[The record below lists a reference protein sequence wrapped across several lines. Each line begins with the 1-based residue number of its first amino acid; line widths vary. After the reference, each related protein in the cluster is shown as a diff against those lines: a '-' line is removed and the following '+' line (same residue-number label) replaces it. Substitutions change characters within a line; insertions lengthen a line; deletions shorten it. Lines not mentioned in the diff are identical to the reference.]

1 MRLHTRRRRRRR
13 QSGASV
19 GLVSSPSNNPRAARV
34 SKSYT
39 KSPSTSRWV
48 ARAVLVLL
56 LLHLL
61 LLLSLSPSLYL
72 PLPWGLT
79 CSSHCVSSRALA
91 HPLTR
96 TPKNSLGFFF
106 QSQNL
111 FTELESLC
119 PDLPAIPWICLLQQ
133 FPKSKLCAPQSQS
146 SQSGTKPR
154 DSLNIR
160 SRTLTR
166 PLGFLHQNHHIAK
179 LTSISVSSPTERAAR
194 EKATCSLERH
204 FKSKPAN
211 GCVDPTRLHALRLD
225 HPRTLA
231 SHTGGEASVF
241 PTRST
246 HLNLQSFVEQQ
257 QQTR

>member
-1 MRLHTRRRRRRR
+1 MVWYPLLRTTLAPQGFRNHTRNRRP
-13 QSGASV
+13 QTV
-19 GLVSSPSNNPRAARV
+19 GWHAPSSSSSFSISFSSSRSHHLSISLYRGVS
-34 SKSYT
+34 
-39 KSPSTSRWV
+39 
-48 ARAVLVLL
+48 LVLL
-56 LLHLL
+56 TVC
-61 LLLSLSPSLYL
+61 P
-72 PLPWGLT
+72 
-79 CSSHCVSSRALA
+79 SRALA

-133 FPKSKLCAPQSQS
+133 FPKSCAPQSQS